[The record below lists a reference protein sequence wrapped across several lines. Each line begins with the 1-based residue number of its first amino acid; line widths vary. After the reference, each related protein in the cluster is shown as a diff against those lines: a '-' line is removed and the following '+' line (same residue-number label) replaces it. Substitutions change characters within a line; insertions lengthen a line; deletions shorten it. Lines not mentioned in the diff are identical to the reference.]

1 MAEYQQVEMEVVAD
15 RVPDEVGDTLIV
27 EETKII
33 EEEKLDAV
41 VMDAGTAMSIVES
54 PRVSLYTAGQQV
66 SDGAFSKKV
75 DPIQLTDRGC
85 DPCFVPPPITESFA
99 QAVPE
104 VTELETQTK
113 DKDLPLITPD
123 PTPEKVAE
131 QNTDR
136 KS

>member
-1 MAEYQQVEMEVVAD
+1 MEVVAD

-75 DPIQLTDRGC
+75 DPI
-85 DPCFVPPPITESFA
+85 
-99 QAVPE
+99 
-104 VTELETQTK
+104 
-113 DKDLPLITPD
+113 
-123 PTPEKVAE
+123 
-131 QNTDR
+131 
-136 KS
+136 